1 MRDYTTDEEL
11 VKDWSQEL
19 WIKVWENMD
28 KFHDMEPSD
37 AQAYLRV
44 MAHNQVADY
53 FRKVKKEKKLWRN
66 VEWISGDQY
75 WEEVEAIS
83 ERELNDLQMECLRE
97 AAEILTEDERYLLHL
112 KYGKMLRSR
121 AIGELLGISEA
132 VARVNLQR
140 VRDKLRDEAYRVL
153 RRKENEI

>member
-1 MRDYTTDEEL
+1 M
-11 VKDWSQEL
+11 
-19 WIKVWENMD
+19 
-28 KFHDMEPSD
+28 
-37 AQAYLRV
+37 
-44 MAHNQVADY
+44 
-53 FRKVKKEKKLWRN
+53 
-66 VEWISGDQY
+66 EWISGDQY